1 MSEENQPRTA
11 LQRMLGLLGYV
22 AGIGLLLF
30 ILFVIIFSLWQI
42 FATA

>member
-1 MSEENQPRTA
+1 MSEENIPRTSM
-11 LQRMLGLLGYV
+11 QRMLGLLGYL

-30 ILFVIIFSLWQI
+30 ILFVIVFSLWQI